1 MKIFVAKLSFAV
13 NDEDLRELFAEFG
26 EVSSARV
33 VTDKMTRRSKGFAF
47 VEMPND
53 EEAKK
58 AISELNE
65 CEYDGRVIV
74 VTEAED
80 RPRQDNRREGGYSNN
95 RNQSRRY

>member
-13 NDEDLRELFAEFG
+13 NDEELKELFAEFG

-33 VTDKMTRRSKGFAF
+33 VTDKMTRRSKGFGF

-53 EEAKK
+53 DEAKK
-58 AISELNE
+58 AISELHE
-65 CEYDGRVIV
+65 CKFDGRVIV

-80 RPRQDNRREGGYSNN
+80 RPRNENQRGGGYSNS